1 MSVAQVAIAR
11 SEDRWHLARFRG
23 EAAAEAVDEPGVEA
37 RLRIGRFDGTRL
49 VIGASAIEGLG
60 SRAFTEMHIETFERV
75 PLAAA
80 VTVTN
85 LPVDGDLGLQLDLRA
100 GYRVFDW
107 LAVNALAGWNAR
119 TINHYGFTGGGGLTL
134 NW

>member
-1 MSVAQVAIAR
+1 MEQGFQL
-11 SEDRWHLARFRG
+11 DRDDGWPGDRG
-23 EAAAEAVDEPGVEA
+23 TPRPRASRGDAP
-37 RLRIGRFDGTRL
+37 LNRL
-49 VIGASAIEGLG
+49 VLAQDTGGAIRGAVRADYFWGLG